1 MNHPTRGTIDNLG
14 RISLPA
20 KLLQKQKWCTGDKI
34 ELSNVN
40 GTIVLQLLK
49 SSIGMTNPIRT
60 IDELGRINLPATL
73 RQIQNWGIGNEVAI
87 SGIDDVVVLAS

>member
-1 MNHPTRGTIDNLG
+1 MNHPTRSTIDNLG

-34 ELSNVN
+34 ALDNVN

-49 SSIGMTNPIRT
+49 SSIGMTNPVRT

-73 RQIQNWGIGNEVAI
+73 RQKQNWSIGNEIAI
-87 SGIDDVVVLAS
+87 SSVDDVIVLAS